1 MKKLFAVLM
10 SLLMIAAFSACAGT
24 KKPAESEAPE
34 SVPEVSEPETSQEP
48 AYEGTTINIG
58 MLKGPTG
65 MGAAWLM
72 EQDSLGA
79 TVNDYNFTIAGAPDV
94 LTSQLLS
101 GEMDIAALPTNVIST
116 LYNKANGEVEIL
128 GVNTLG
134 VLYILENGDTVQ
146 SVADLSGK
154 TILASGQG
162 STAEY
167 ILDNILAQN
176 GLTVGEDVEIFWA
189 TEHSEAATL
198 ALAGEYDVVMLPEP
212 FVTSVTTQ
220 SDDFRVALDLTAEW
234 EALGNGELTMG
245 GIAVRK
251 AFAEENPEAVAA
263 FLEEYGESITYT
275 QENTADAAA
284 LIEKYEIATAA
295 VAQTALPRCN
305 IVWYTGEAMKAPLE
319 SFYQVLYDYNPA
331 TVGGTLPGEDFYYQA

>member
-1 MKKLFAVLM
+1 MKKFLAVLM
-10 SLLMIAAFSACAGT
+10 SLLMIAAFSACSGT
-24 KKPAESEAPE
+24 EKPEE
-34 SVPEVSEPETSQEP
+34 SVPESSEPVVSEPETSQEP
-48 AYEGTTINIG
+48 VYEGTTINIG

-79 TVNDYNFTIAGAPDV
+79 TVNDYNFTLVGAPDV

-116 LYNKANGEVEIL
+116 LYNKANGEIEIL

-134 VLYILENGDTVQ
+134 VLYILENGDTIQ
-146 SVADLSGK
+146 SVADLAGK

-167 ILDNILAQN
+167 VLDYILAQN
-176 GLTVGEDVEIFWA
+176 GLTVGEDVEVFWA

-198 ALAGEYDVVMLPEP
+198 ALAGEYDVVMPPEP
-212 FVTSVTTQ
+212 FVTSVTAQ
-220 SDDFRVALDLTAEW
+220 SDSFRVALDLTAEW
-234 EALGNGELTMG
+234 ETLGNGELTMG

-251 AFAEENPEAVAA
+251 EFADENPEAVAA
-263 FLEEYGESITYT
+263 FLEEYGESIAYT

-295 VAQTALPRCN
+295 IAQSALPRCN
-305 IVWYTGEAMKAPLE
+305 IVWVTGEAMKAPLE

-331 TVGGTLPGEDFYYQA
+331 TVGGALPGEDFYYQA

>member
-1 MKKLFAVLM
+1 MKKFLAVLM
-10 SLLMIAAFSACAGT
+10 SLLMIAAFSACSGT
-24 KKPAESEAPE
+24 EKPEE
-34 SVPEVSEPETSQEP
+34 SVPESSEPVVSEPETSQEP
-48 AYEGTTINIG
+48 VYEGTTINIG

-72 EQDSLGA
+72 EQDSLGT
-79 TVNDYNFTIAGAPDV
+79 TVNDYNFTLVGAPDV

-116 LYNKANGEVEIL
+116 LYNKANGEIEIL

-134 VLYILENGDTVQ
+134 VLYILENGDTIQ
-146 SVADLSGK
+146 SVADLAGK

-167 ILDNILAQN
+167 VLDYILAQN
-176 GLTVGEDVEIFWA
+176 GLTVGEDVEVFWA

-212 FVTSVTTQ
+212 FVTSVTAQ
-220 SDDFRVALDLTAEW
+220 SDSFRVALDLTAEW
-234 EALGNGELTMG
+234 ETLGNGELTMG

-251 AFAEENPEAVAA
+251 EFADENPEAVAA
-263 FLEEYGESITYT
+263 FLEEYGESIAYT

-295 VAQTALPRCN
+295 IAQSALPRCN
-305 IVWYTGEAMKAPLE
+305 IVWYTGEAMRAPLE

-331 TVGGTLPGEDFYYQA
+331 TVGGALPGEDFYYQA